1 MKDDF
6 SELETNASCYTLNST
21 TSIYSY
27 RNNIRSTYTQVG
39 GKWYKTA
46 AQNYTN
52 LPTNI
57 VCFSY
62 NDITS
67 LNSNAEYFPIFEFIA
82 FSLAVFV
89 WVVVYKLISRLIKWR
104 SM

>member
-6 SELETNASCYTLNST
+6 SELETNATCYTLNSA

-46 AQNYTN
+46 TQSYTN
-52 LPTNI
+52 LPTNTI
-57 VCFSY
+57 CFSY
-62 NDITS
+62 NDITGLS
-67 LNSNAEYFPIFEFIA
+67 SNAQFSPIFEVIA

-89 WVVVYKLISRLIKWR
+89 WFVVYRLISRLIKWR